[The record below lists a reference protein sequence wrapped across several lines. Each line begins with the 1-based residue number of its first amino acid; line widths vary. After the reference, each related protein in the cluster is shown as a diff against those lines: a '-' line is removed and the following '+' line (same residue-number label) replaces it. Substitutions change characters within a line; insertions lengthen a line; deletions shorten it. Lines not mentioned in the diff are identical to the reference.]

1 MLLVDIGN
9 TRIKSALWR
18 ESKLAS
24 WPHLETHAERP
35 FAGWPQALVETAEP
49 QRVLLSNVAGS
60 ELAETFCEFADA
72 EWGVKVEIARPQR
85 HYAGLTTDY
94 DEPARLGVDR
104 WLAALAA
111 WHRSK
116 CAVCVVDMGTA
127 LTVDTVTADGHHIG
141 GLIAPGLEMMRAS
154 LAHGTAQLA
163 SARIDVIESFATNT
177 ADAISLGCTSAV
189 RGLLSDVRT
198 DLAHRLG
205 TDSIDWYITGGGAPA
220 LARLMPWPHHPDPE
234 LVLRGLLV
242 VAEQQQ

>member
-9 TRIKSALWR
+9 TRIKCALWR

-24 WPHLETHAERP
+24 WPHLETHTESP

-49 QRVLLSNVAGS
+49 RRVLLSNVAGS
-60 ELAETFCEFADA
+60 ALANTFCEFADTH
-72 EWGVKVEIARPQR
+72 WGASVEIVRPQR
-85 HYAGLTTDY
+85 HCAGLTTDY

-111 WHRSK
+111 WYRSK
-116 CAVCVVDMGTA
+116 CAVCVVDIGTA
-127 LTVDTVTADGHHIG
+127 LTVDIVTADGHHIG

-154 LAHGTAQLA
+154 LAQGTAQLA
-163 SARIDVIESFATNT
+163 SERIDIIERFATNT

-189 RGLLSDVRT
+189 RGLLHDVRT
-198 DLAHRLG
+198 RLLARTG

-220 LARLMPWPHHPDPE
+220 LARLMPWPHHHDPE

-242 VAEQQQ
+242 VAEHHP